1 MLEARAALKRLKF
14 PNQLWVYNGGQQWPE
29 PMYIEKAM
37 ITATLLA
44 MSKGYVPKDK
54 PYISGNYKNELR
66 LLRSYM
72 ENREYIAAYEHLNE
86 IISVYQ
92 LHTAVDSLLDQ
103 RKLLRKNKDYKS
115 QRRDENAALFKES
128 LMRDD
133 YQYNLMEDIGT
144 LNYNNLGWWN
154 YQFTELKK
162 YKNKSARTERNM
174 GIRLMGYLNALIEDN
189 IDIEEAEDQVND
201 EALSFLWMLKTITE
215 PDNFKYYLKII
226 SDSAKYEDFGTSL
239 FYMEELL
246 KQGYKDQNALYQ
258 LEHTALLRIT
268 PEFNDLIKKYFK
280 DARYEIIEE

>member
-1 MLEARAALKRLKF
+1 
-14 PNQLWVYNGGQQWPE
+14 NQLWVFNGGHQWPE
-29 PMYIEKAM
+29 PVYIEKAM

-44 MSKGYVPKDK
+44 TSRGFVPKDK
-54 PYISGNYKNELR
+54 SYIETNYKNELG
-66 LLRSYM
+66 LLSSLVEKRDYVS
-72 ENREYIAAYEHLNE
+72 AYEHLNE

-92 LHTAVDSLLDQ
+92 LHTSVDTLIEQ
-103 RKLLRKNKDYKS
+103 RKLLRKNREYKI

-133 YQYNLMEDIGT
+133 YQYNLLEDLST

-154 YQFTELKK
+154 YQFSELNK
-162 YKNKSARTERNM
+162 YKEKSAVSERNM
-174 GIRLMGYLNALIEDN
+174 GIRLMAYLNALIEDN
-189 IDIEEAEDQVND
+189 IDIEKAEDRVNE

-215 PDNFKYYLKII
+215 SENFDYYLKII

-239 FYMEELL
+239 FYLEELL
-246 KQGYKDQNALYQ
+246 KRGYKDQDELYK

-268 PEFNDLIKKYFK
+268 PEFNDLIKKYLK